1 MITVVHIDG
10 LSGINYHR
18 LIVPLR
24 RLQAQGVNLHWI
36 ESLNELKDMN
46 LDLVDNLIVSRKTSV
61 TNHQK
66 FSQLLKK
73 HGVSLILDNDDYWTL
88 NPENPAKFLYETYY
102 GPDIKKTIRI
112 ADVIWTPSTY
122 LGNLMA
128 KENSKA
134 TIEFINN
141 AIDTDEQQWAEQSK
155 RRSSRLRFGY
165 LGALGHINDIK
176 TIGYDFSNVYT
187 FGVEGMDYDDIL
199 KYDKVSPP
207 RDIWNYGKMYRDID
221 VSLVPLAVNRF
232 NWCKSDL
239 KITEAAHTKTA
250 VIATNTRPYST
261 SIINGETGLLVSSR
275 EEWKEAIESMDKKLA
290 KKLGANLYEA
300 LKDCPDH
307 NLDLVNEKRLKYL
320 V

>member
-73 HGVSLILDNDDYWTL
+73 HGVSLILDNDDYWVL
-88 NPENPAKFLYETYY
+88 NPENPAKPLYETYY
-102 GPDIKKTIRI
+102 GPDIKKTIKI
-112 ADVIWTPSTY
+112 ADVIWTPSRY
-122 LGNLMA
+122 LGKLMA
-128 KENSKA
+128 RENPNA
-134 TIEFINN
+134 VIEFVNN
-141 AIDTDEQQWAEQSK
+141 GIDTQEDQWIKQRKKPNKE
-155 RRSSRLRFGY
+155 LRFGY
-165 LGALGHINDIK
+165 LGAAAHIKDVQ
-176 TIGYDFSNVYT
+176 TIGYDFSKVYT
-187 FGVEGMDYDDIL
+187 FGVEGMGYDSIFQYS
-199 KYDKVSPP
+199 KSSFA
-207 RDIWNYGKMYRDID
+207 RDIWNYGQLYRDVD

-261 SIINGETGLLVSSR
+261 SIIHGETGLLVSSR

>member
-36 ESLNELKDMN
+36 QSLNELKDIN
-46 LDLVDNLIVSRKTSV
+46 LDVVTNLIVSRKVSV

-66 FSQLLKK
+66 FSQMLKK
-73 HGVSLILDNDDYWTL
+73 HGVRLILDNDDYWTL

-122 LGNLMA
+122 LGKLMS
-128 KENSKA
+128 KENPKA
-134 TIEFINN
+134 IIEFVNN
-141 AIDTDEQQWAEQSK
+141 AIDTTEQQWAEQSK
-155 RRSSRLRFGY
+155 RRSSALRFGY

-176 TIGYDFSNVYT
+176 TIGYDFSKVYT
-187 FGVEGMDYDDIL
+187 FGVSGMDYDEIMQYNKTDEP
-199 KYDKVSPP
+199 K
-207 RDIWNYGKMYRDID
+207 DIWTYGEMYRNID

-250 VIATNTRPYST
+250 VIATKTRPYNE
-261 SIINGETGLLVSSR
+261 SIIHGETGILVSGHD
-275 EEWKEAIESMDKKLA
+275 EWRDAIESMDKKLA

-300 LKDCPDH
+300 LKDSPNH

>member
-1 MITVVHIDG
+1 
-10 LSGINYHR
+10 
-18 LIVPLR
+18 
-24 RLQAQGVNLHWI
+24 
-36 ESLNELKDMN
+36 
-46 LDLVDNLIVSRKTSV
+46 
-61 TNHQK
+61 
-66 FSQLLKK
+66 
-73 HGVSLILDNDDYWTL
+73 LILDNDDYWTL

-141 AIDTDEQQWAEQSK
+141 AIDTDEEQW
-155 RRSSRLRFGY
+155 SRTIVNTTLFSCC
-165 LGALGHINDIK
+165 ALWVSWALLVISMTSK

-187 FGVEGMDYDDIL
+187 FGVEGMDYEDIL

-239 KITEAAHTKTA
+239 KITEAAHGQ
-250 VIATNTRPYST
+250 RQ
-261 SIINGETGLLVSSR
+261 L
-275 EEWKEAIESMDKKLA
+275 
-290 KKLGANLYEA
+290 
-300 LKDCPDH
+300 
-307 NLDLVNEKRLKYL
+307 
-320 V
+320 